1 MRSGPRCAMPWIF
14 WNPRKPTNAAAM
26 AASVVDPIIRLL
38 ARAFISKSGCD
49 ALLHRWIVPAK
60 PIGRKAH
67 GWRRHAW
74 RRFLTEPKAG
84 VHLLIKFCCAP
95 CNEKQE
101 CWRKPVPK
109 LLSEGEVAAFRRK
122 LEDYEAESGGPIKGE
137 MRHRSHV
144 LFTWIN
150 DMVRHPKILDA
161 MEDVLGPNILCWN
174 TSFFIKEA
182 HDPGF
187 VSWHQDAT
195 YWGLSSS
202 DVATAWIAISPA
214 NKISGCMK
222 FVAGT
227 HRSQV
232 RHEDTF
238 DRNNL
243 LTRGQEI
250 AVDVDERNAVFV
262 ELKPG
267 QASLHHVLLFH
278 GSEPNRSDDRR
289 IGLAIRYIPTHLK
302 QAVGQK
308 DWATLVRGK
317 DSYGHFQ
324 PEYVPKRDLEP
335 EALAF
340 HKAVSEEQVR
350 VLYRGTGKTAYR
362 A

>member
-1 MRSGPRCAMPWIF
+1 
-14 WNPRKPTNAAAM
+14 
-26 AASVVDPIIRLL
+26 
-38 ARAFISKSGCD
+38 
-49 ALLHRWIVPAK
+49 
-60 PIGRKAH
+60 
-67 GWRRHAW
+67 
-74 RRFLTEPKAG
+74 
-84 VHLLIKFCCAP
+84 
-95 CNEKQE
+95 
-101 CWRKPVPK
+101 VPK
-109 LLSEGEVAAFRRK
+109 LLSEKEVAAYQDRGYHFPIDALSATEVADFRRK
-122 LEDYEAESGGPIKGE
+122 LEDYEVLSGGPIKGE
-137 MRHRSHV
+137 IRHRSHV
-144 LFTWIN
+144 LFTWI
-150 DMVRHPKILDA
+150 DEMVRHPKILDA
-161 MEDVLGPNILCWN
+161 VEDLLGPDILCWN

-182 HDPGF
+182 RDPGF

-202 DVATAWIAISPA
+202 DVSTVWIAMSPA

-227 HRSQV
+227 HRQQV
-232 RHEDTF
+232 QHADTF
-238 DRNNL
+238 DRDNL

-250 AVDVDERNAVFV
+250 AVEVDEAQAVHV

-289 IGLAIRYIPTHLK
+289 IGLAIRYIPTRLR
-302 QAVGQK
+302 QAVGQR

-317 DSYGHFQ
+317 DIYRNFEPAHV
-324 PEYVPKRDLEP
+324 PERDLEP

-340 HKAVSEEQVR
+340 HHMVSEEQVK

>member
-1 MRSGPRCAMPWIF
+1 M
-14 WNPRKPTNAAAM
+14 
-26 AASVVDPIIRLL
+26 
-38 ARAFISKSGCD
+38 
-49 ALLHRWIVPAK
+49 
-60 PIGRKAH
+60 
-67 GWRRHAW
+67 
-74 RRFLTEPKAG
+74 
-84 VHLLIKFCCAP
+84 
-95 CNEKQE
+95 
-101 CWRKPVPK
+101 PK
-109 LLSEGEVAAFRRK
+109 LLSEDEVAAYHAHGFHFPIDVLDADEVAGFRRR
-122 LEDYEAESGGPIKGE
+122 LEDYEAVSGGPIKAE

-144 LFTWIN
+144 LFTWI
-150 DMVRHPKILDA
+150 DEMIRHPRILDA
-161 MEDVLGPNILCWN
+161 VEDVLGPNILCWN
-174 TSFFIKEA
+174 TSFFIKERR
-182 HDPGF
+182 DPGF

-202 DVATAWIAISPA
+202 DVATAWIAMSPA
-214 NKISGCMK
+214 NRVSGCIK
-222 FVAGT
+222 FIAGT
-227 HRSQV
+227 HRGQV

-250 AVDVDERNAVFV
+250 AVEVDEAKAVHV

-302 QAVGQK
+302 QAVGAR

-317 DSYGHFQ
+317 DEYRHFL
-324 PEYVPKRDLEP
+324 PAHVPRRDLEP

-340 HKAVSEEQVR
+340 HKEVSEEQVR
-350 VLYRGTGKTAYR
+350 VLYRGTEKTAYR

>member
-1 MRSGPRCAMPWIF
+1 M
-14 WNPRKPTNAAAM
+14 
-26 AASVVDPIIRLL
+26 
-38 ARAFISKSGCD
+38 
-49 ALLHRWIVPAK
+49 
-60 PIGRKAH
+60 
-67 GWRRHAW
+67 
-74 RRFLTEPKAG
+74 
-84 VHLLIKFCCAP
+84 
-95 CNEKQE
+95 
-101 CWRKPVPK
+101 
-109 LLSEGEVAAFRRK
+109 EVAAYQDRGYHFPIEALSATEVADFRRK
-122 LEDYEAESGGPIKGE
+122 LEDYEAASGGPIKGE

-144 LFTWIN
+144 LFTWI
-150 DMVRHPKILDA
+150 DQMVRHPKILDA
-161 MEDVLGPNILCWN
+161 AEDVLGPDILCWN

-182 HDPGF
+182 RDPGF

-202 DVATAWIAISPA
+202 DVLTVWIAMSPA

-227 HRSQV
+227 HRQQV
-232 RHEDTF
+232 KHEDTF

-250 AVDVDERNAVFV
+250 AVEVDEAQAVHV

-267 QASLHHVLLFH
+267 EASLHHVLLFH

-289 IGLAIRYIPTHLK
+289 IGLAIRYIPTRLR
-302 QAVGQK
+302 QAVGQR

-317 DSYGHFQ
+317 DRFRNFEPAH
-324 PEYVPKRDLEP
+324 VPKRDLEP
-335 EALAF
+335 AALAF
-340 HKAVSEEQVR
+340 HQMVSEEQVK

>member
-1 MRSGPRCAMPWIF
+1 L
-14 WNPRKPTNAAAM
+14 RKSAAET
-26 AASVVDPIIRLL
+26 AAEVETSTSCIQLCL
-38 ARAFISKSGCD
+38 RAFLTAPNRGVTVD
-49 ALLHRWIVPAK
+49 RDLPAA
-60 PIGRKAH
+60 RY
-67 GWRRHAW
+67 
-74 RRFLTEPKAG
+74 
-84 VHLLIKFCCAP
+84 
-95 CNEKQE
+95 NEKRKRE
-101 CWRKPVPK
+101 KEEYWRKPMPK
-109 LLSEGEVAAFRRK
+109 LLSEKEVAGYRDRGYHFPVDALGADEVADFRRK
-122 LEDYEAESGGPIKGE
+122 LEDYEAASGGPIRGE
-137 MRHRSHV
+137 IRHRSHV

-150 DMVRHPKILDA
+150 EMIRHPKILDA
-161 MEDVLGPNILCWN
+161 IEDLLGPNILCWN

-202 DVATAWIAISPA
+202 DVATAWIAMSPA

-222 FVAGT
+222 FLAGT
-227 HRSQV
+227 HKSQV
-232 RHEDTF
+232 QHEDTF
-238 DRNNL
+238 DQNNL

-250 AVDVDERNAVFV
+250 AVEVDE
-262 ELKPG
+262 
-267 QASLHHVLLFH
+267 ASLHHVLLFH

-289 IGLAIRYIPTHLK
+289 IGLAVRYIPTHLK
-302 QAVGQK
+302 QAVGTR

-324 PEYVPKRDLEP
+324 PEYVPKRDLDP

-340 HKAVSEEQVR
+340 HKQVSEEQVR